1 MADKHLFVPT
11 HVHINIHVGTC
22 THTQGV
28 DRSVQGSALDNKE
41 ISKWI
46 FFGQY
51 ENAAWML

>member
-41 ISKWI
+41 ISK
-46 FFGQY
+46 
-51 ENAAWML
+51 